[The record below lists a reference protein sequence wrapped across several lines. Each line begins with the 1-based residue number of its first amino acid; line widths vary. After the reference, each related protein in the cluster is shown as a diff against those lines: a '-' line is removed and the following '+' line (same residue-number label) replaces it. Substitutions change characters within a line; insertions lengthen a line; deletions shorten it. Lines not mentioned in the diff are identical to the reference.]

1 MLRMPPFEVHLPT
14 TAQEAVCLRATLPE
28 SMYVAGGTDL
38 LPNLKHRLHTPQ
50 HLISLSEVQGLADI
64 SMADDGTLVV
74 GALATLDTIATSET
88 VQRETPGLAQAAGAV
103 AGPQHRKMG
112 TIGGNV
118 MLDTRCLFYNQ
129 TSEWRQALGNC
140 LKKDGDWCHV
150 IGSKKACVAAQGSD
164 TVPLLVA
171 LDARLQVRT
180 SEADQE
186 EIALRGLFTKDGRFE
201 HIHTL
206 PHTAL
211 VESVKIPPRVAGHRS
226 VYRKIRSRAAVDY
239 PQLGVAIS
247 GSFDGQICTSLDVVI
262 GAMMPQPK
270 RLKHMDKAVGQVLDD
285 ALIDELSAHGF
296 KQVRPQTSIH
306 GSPQWR
312 RHMARVELA
321 RGLRALRPD
330 RA

>member
-1 MLRMPPFEVHLPT
+1 MLRMPPFEVHLPK
-14 TAQEAVCLRATLPE
+14 TAAEAVSLRATLQE

-38 LPNLKHRLHTPQ
+38 LPNLKHRLHAPE
-50 HLISLSEVQGLADI
+50 HLIGLTDVAGLADI
-64 SMADDGTLVV
+64 SLQDDGTLLV
-74 GALATLDTIATSET
+74 GALATLDAIATSET
-88 VQRETPGLAQAAGAV
+88 VQSEVPGLAQAAGSV

-129 TSEWRQALGNC
+129 TREWRQALGNC

-150 IGSKKACVAAQGSD
+150 IGSKKACVAAQSSD
-164 TVPLLVA
+164 TVPLLIA

-180 SEADQE
+180 TPDTCE
-186 EIALRGLFTKDGRFE
+186 EVPLRGLYTKDGRFE
-201 HIHTL
+201 RVHTL

-211 VESVKIPPRVAGHRS
+211 VEAVKVPPRATGHRS

-247 GSFDGQICTSLDVVI
+247 GSFDGEVCTSLEVVI

-285 ALIDELSAHGF
+285 ALIEDLATHGF
-296 KQVRPQTSIH
+296 KQVRPQTNIH

-312 RHMARVELA
+312 RHMARIELA
-321 RGLRALRPD
+321 RGLRALRP
-330 RA
+330 A